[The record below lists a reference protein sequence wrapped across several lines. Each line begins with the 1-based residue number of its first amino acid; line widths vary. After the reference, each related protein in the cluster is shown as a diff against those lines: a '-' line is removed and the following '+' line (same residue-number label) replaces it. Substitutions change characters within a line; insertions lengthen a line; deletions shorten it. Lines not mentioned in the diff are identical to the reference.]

1 MIIQK
6 TAPKNV
12 SDANIGKY
20 YLLTLT
26 YTYQD
31 KREETVH
38 FSKNEERKMSCSQCL
53 FALLIGYDRK
63 FRFESVVVLKET
75 MNRLPESANK
85 RFTKQNLQM
94 KK

>member
-12 SDANIGKY
+12 SDTNIGKY

-31 KREETVH
+31 KREETVCL
-38 FSKNEERKMSCSQCL
+38 FKNEGRKMSCSQCL
-53 FALLIGYDRK
+53 FAPLTELRK
-63 FRFESVVVLKET
+63 
-75 MNRLPESANK
+75 RL
-85 RFTKQNLQM
+85 
-94 KK
+94 

>member
-1 MIIQK
+1 MIIQN

-26 YTYQD
+26 HTFQD
-31 KREETVH
+31 KREETVRLY
-38 FSKNEERKMSCSQCL
+38 KIEERKMSCSQFL
-53 FALLIGYDRK
+53 FALLIGYDGN

>member
-6 TAPKNV
+6 SAPKNV

-26 YTYQD
+26 YTFQD
-31 KREETVH
+31 KREETVRL
-38 FSKNEERKMSCSQCL
+38 SKNEERKMSCSQCL
-53 FALLIGYDRK
+53 FALLIGYDGK